1 MKKISVLFVVL
12 MFTVSFSYAQKSAK
26 SEKFYSKNWRVIKP
40 SDNSSWSSLKPKPKN
55 IKSNIVSSSKSKA
68 LDLSNSHSKPKKIVQ
83 SNYPNSSKKNLSTR
97 GSVNSGSLL
106 IKKISVNKSFRSSK
120 EKKKLFSERKNN

>member
-1 MKKISVLFVVL
+1 MKKISVLFIVL
-12 MFTVSFSYAQKSAK
+12 IFTVGFSYAQKSAK